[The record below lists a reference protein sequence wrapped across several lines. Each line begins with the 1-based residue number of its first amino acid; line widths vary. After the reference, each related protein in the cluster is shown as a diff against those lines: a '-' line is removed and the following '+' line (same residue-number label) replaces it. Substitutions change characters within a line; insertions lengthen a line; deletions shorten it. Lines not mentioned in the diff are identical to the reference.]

1 MVLAT
6 VFYTAANLC
15 VKALAHLPTQEL
27 VFLRS
32 VISLVLTGGWLWWNG
47 YSLFGV
53 NRKWLLI
60 RGIFGTIGL
69 ATFFHTLRFIP
80 IASATVIQY
89 LSLFPCCSPV
99 TSMANARCGR
109 YSGCSSPPVRSARGQ
124 GFDPDQL
131 ALFQSR

>member
-1 MVLAT
+1 MTHVSRAM
-6 VFYTAANLC
+6 
-15 VKALAHLPTQEL
+15 
-27 VFLRS
+27 

-89 LSLFPCCSPV
+89 LSPIFTVLLARYFDGQRSMRPV
-99 TSMANARCGR
+99 QWLSFATSH
-109 YSGCSSPPVRSARGQ
+109 SQ
-124 GFDPDQL
+124 
-131 ALFQSR
+131 